1 MNKKKED
8 GVVERPAKNKNGL
21 WVVILVIVGLVT
33 VVGGGILLFG
43 KGPSVAID
51 PEEYLTVEFQGY
63 SGFGTVVWDFDE
75 EEFIDDYEDELGFS
89 SSFKKA
95 LKGDDNI
102 AEILELGCGMADIEE
117 DDLDDEDAAELL
129 YCILFQNAYVSKS
142 TDLSNGEEV
151 SVVWD
156 FTRKLSEEEF
166 AQLCKIFHITMNY
179 EDAKYKVAGL
189 VEVPQFDPFEG
200 VEVSFSGVAPIGRV
214 LLANY
219 PSNGLSYTLDAPN
232 EVKNGDVVTVKVS
245 YYGYDMDEYVNVYGK
260 MPNATEKTY
269 TVSGLPTYISST
281 SQIPAE
287 TMEEMKKQA
296 EDVIQSSTYG
306 WIEGYSLDV
315 TYAGNYM
322 LSAKDI
328 YEYPKNRIVLVYKM
342 DYSIVFE
349 DYAGAEHE
357 YPVEYYYWLT
367 WDDLMLDEDG
377 ACVYDLYSYAKT
389 RNTFTINTGI
399 YATYDEFWDWYGNEY
414 RISFEGCESIDEIY
428 ETFITQNAAYYKF
441 EENIEQ

>member
-1 MNKKKED
+1 MSGKKEGETMESPVKKK
-8 GVVERPAKNKNGL
+8 KGL
-21 WVVILVIVGLVT
+21 GALILVLVLLVA
-33 VVGGGILLFG
+33 VVGVGIVLFG
-43 KGPSVAID
+43 KGTSTPID
-51 PEEYLTVEFQGY
+51 PQEYLTVEFQGY

-75 EEFIDDYEDELGFS
+75 EEFIDDFEDELGFS

-102 AEILELGCGMADIEE
+102 AEILELGCGMADIDT

-142 TDLSNGEEV
+142 EDLSNGEEV
-151 SVVWD
+151 TVVWD
-156 FTRKLSEEEF
+156 FTKKLTEEEF
-166 AQLCKIFHITMNY
+166 AELCKIFHISLNY
-179 EDAKYKVAGL
+179 EDAKYKVSGL
-189 VEVPQFDPFEG
+189 VEVPLFDPFEG

-219 PSNGLSYTLDAPN
+219 PSNGLNYTLDAPA

-260 MPNATEKTY
+260 MPSATEKTY
-269 TVSGLPTYISST
+269 TVSGLPTYITSA

-287 TMEEMKKQA
+287 TLEEMKAQA

-328 YEYPKNRIVLVYKM
+328 YEYPQNQIVLVYKM
-342 DYSIVFE
+342 NYSNVFV
-349 DYAGAEHE
+349 DYAGVEHE

-367 WDDLMLDEDG
+367 WSDLMLDEDG
-377 ACVYDLYSYAKT
+377 SCIYDLYSYANT
-389 RNTFTINTGI
+389 RSTFNVHTGI
-399 YATYDEFWDWYGNEY
+399 YATYDEFWEWYGDEY
-414 RISFEGCESIDEIY
+414 YFYFEGCESLDEVY